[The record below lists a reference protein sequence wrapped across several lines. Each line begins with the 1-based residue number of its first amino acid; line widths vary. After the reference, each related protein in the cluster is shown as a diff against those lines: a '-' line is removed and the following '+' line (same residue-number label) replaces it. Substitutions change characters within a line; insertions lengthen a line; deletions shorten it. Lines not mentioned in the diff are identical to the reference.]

1 MLWKVE
7 HSRKYLEERW
17 DRDQVD
23 WVKIIESESEEKYT
37 NPPNRYS
44 STSLINKLE
53 ELGIGRPSTY
63 VSIIESI
70 TSVFINSESSLKPRI
85 LAIAL
90 INNFMKPYFNQ
101 YIDYEFSKTME
112 DELDLILESK
122 NPEESKI
129 KFLQKSHETIKSHVE
144 DYGIQDPLALTT
156 VKLPFESRYVV
167 KTGRI
172 QGKIPYPYLLRDD
185 DFKVGL
191 PPEITIEEIE
201 EEILIDEEE
210 LSEYQ
215 QKRFGP
221 RGDLII
227 QKQQLIQP
235 IQDQIFNAIR
245 ELAKSRNY
253 DFIFDKSADIVM
265 LYSDKRYDVSDQ
277 ILRTISRAN
286 NRKKVDSRKDK
297 REIENESLID
307 ETTVVS
313 DIENKEKE
321 DISDEKVSTPNKKLT
336 VKELLE
342 QRKQKNSDKRKVKD

>member
-1 MLWKVE
+1 MIKSYFFILLFLTSTFIFAQRGIKIGYIDTEYILENLPEYNQISKRLEEKAGDWKKE
-7 HSRKYLEERW
+7 IEERSRKI
-17 DRDQVD
+17 DQ
-23 WVKIIESESEEKYT
+23 KKE
-37 NPPNRYS
+37 
-44 STSLINKLE
+44 
-53 ELGIGRPSTY
+53 
-63 VSIIESI
+63 
-70 TSVFINSESSLKPRI
+70 SLKSERI
-85 LAIAL
+85 L
-90 INNFMKPYFNQ
+90 
-101 YIDYEFSKTME
+101 
-112 DELDLILESK
+112 
-122 NPEESKI
+122 
-129 KFLQKSHETIKSHVE
+129 
-144 DYGIQDPLALTT
+144 LTS
-156 VKLPFESRYVV
+156 EM
-167 KTGRI
+167 
-172 QGKIPYPYLLRDD
+172 
-185 DFKVGL
+185 
-191 PPEITIEEIE
+191 IEEIE

-307 ETTVVS
+307 EITVIS
-313 DIENKEKE
+313 KIENKEK
-321 DISDEKVSTPNKKLT
+321 DDASVEKVSVPNKKLT

-342 QRKQKNSDKRKVKD
+342 QRKQKNSNKRKVKD

>member
-1 MLWKVE
+1 MKKSYFFILLFLTSTFIFAQRGIKIGYIDTEYILENLPEYNQISKRLEEKAGDWKKE
-7 HSRKYLEERW
+7 IEERSRKI
-17 DRDQVD
+17 DQ
-23 WVKIIESESEEKYT
+23 KKE
-37 NPPNRYS
+37 
-44 STSLINKLE
+44 
-53 ELGIGRPSTY
+53 
-63 VSIIESI
+63 
-70 TSVFINSESSLKPRI
+70 SLKSERI
-85 LAIAL
+85 L
-90 INNFMKPYFNQ
+90 
-101 YIDYEFSKTME
+101 
-112 DELDLILESK
+112 
-122 NPEESKI
+122 
-129 KFLQKSHETIKSHVE
+129 
-144 DYGIQDPLALTT
+144 LTS
-156 VKLPFESRYVV
+156 EM
-167 KTGRI
+167 
-172 QGKIPYPYLLRDD
+172 
-185 DFKVGL
+185 
-191 PPEITIEEIE
+191 IEEIE

-307 ETTVVS
+307 ETTVTS
-313 DIENKEKE
+313 EIEIKEKDDPSE
-321 DISDEKVSTPNKKLT
+321 EKVSTPYKKLT

-342 QRKQKNSDKRKVKD
+342 QRKQKNSNKRKVKD

>member
-1 MLWKVE
+1 M
-7 HSRKYLEERW
+7 
-17 DRDQVD
+17 
-23 WVKIIESESEEKYT
+23 
-37 NPPNRYS
+37 
-44 STSLINKLE
+44 
-53 ELGIGRPSTY
+53 
-63 VSIIESI
+63 
-70 TSVFINSESSLKPRI
+70 
-85 LAIAL
+85 
-90 INNFMKPYFNQ
+90 
-101 YIDYEFSKTME
+101 
-112 DELDLILESK
+112 
-122 NPEESKI
+122 
-129 KFLQKSHETIKSHVE
+129 
-144 DYGIQDPLALTT
+144 
-156 VKLPFESRYVV
+156 
-167 KTGRI
+167 
-172 QGKIPYPYLLRDD
+172 
-185 DFKVGL
+185 
-191 PPEITIEEIE
+191 IEEIE

-286 NRKKVDSRKDK
+286 NRKKVDSRKNK

-307 ETTVVS
+307 ETIVAS
-313 DIENKEKE
+313 EIENKEKDDPSE
-321 DISDEKVSTPNKKLT
+321 EKVSTPNKKLT

-342 QRKQKNSDKRKVKD
+342 QRKQKNSNKRKVKD

>member
-1 MLWKVE
+1 MKKSYFFILLFLTSTFIFGQRGIKIGYIDTEYILENLPEYNQISKRLEEKAGDWKKE
-7 HSRKYLEERW
+7 IEERSRKI
-17 DRDQVD
+17 DQ
-23 WVKIIESESEEKYT
+23 KKE
-37 NPPNRYS
+37 
-44 STSLINKLE
+44 
-53 ELGIGRPSTY
+53 
-63 VSIIESI
+63 
-70 TSVFINSESSLKPRI
+70 SLKSERI
-85 LAIAL
+85 L
-90 INNFMKPYFNQ
+90 
-101 YIDYEFSKTME
+101 
-112 DELDLILESK
+112 
-122 NPEESKI
+122 
-129 KFLQKSHETIKSHVE
+129 
-144 DYGIQDPLALTT
+144 LTS
-156 VKLPFESRYVV
+156 EM
-167 KTGRI
+167 
-172 QGKIPYPYLLRDD
+172 
-185 DFKVGL
+185 
-191 PPEITIEEIE
+191 IEEIE

-313 DIENKEKE
+313 EIENKEKD

-342 QRKQKNSDKRKVKD
+342 QRKQKNSNKRKVKD

>member
-1 MLWKVE
+1 MKKSYFFILLFLTSTFIFGQRGIKIGYIDTEYILENLPEYNQISKRLEEKAGDWKKE
-7 HSRKYLEERW
+7 IEERSRKI
-17 DRDQVD
+17 DQ
-23 WVKIIESESEEKYT
+23 KKE
-37 NPPNRYS
+37 
-44 STSLINKLE
+44 
-53 ELGIGRPSTY
+53 
-63 VSIIESI
+63 
-70 TSVFINSESSLKPRI
+70 SLKSERI
-85 LAIAL
+85 L
-90 INNFMKPYFNQ
+90 
-101 YIDYEFSKTME
+101 
-112 DELDLILESK
+112 
-122 NPEESKI
+122 
-129 KFLQKSHETIKSHVE
+129 
-144 DYGIQDPLALTT
+144 LTS
-156 VKLPFESRYVV
+156 EM
-167 KTGRI
+167 
-172 QGKIPYPYLLRDD
+172 
-185 DFKVGL
+185 
-191 PPEITIEEIE
+191 IEEIE

-286 NRKKVDSRKDK
+286 NRKKVDSRKNK

-307 ETTVVS
+307 ETIVAS
-313 DIENKEKE
+313 EIENKEKDDPSE
-321 DISDEKVSTPNKKLT
+321 EKVSTPNKKLT

-342 QRKQKNSDKRKVKD
+342 QRKQKNSNKRKVKD

>member
-1 MLWKVE
+1 MKKSYFFILLFLTSTFIFGQRGIKIGYIDTEYILENLPEYNQISKRLEEKAGDWKKE
-7 HSRKYLEERW
+7 IEERSRKI
-17 DRDQVD
+17 DQ
-23 WVKIIESESEEKYT
+23 KKE
-37 NPPNRYS
+37 
-44 STSLINKLE
+44 
-53 ELGIGRPSTY
+53 
-63 VSIIESI
+63 
-70 TSVFINSESSLKPRI
+70 SLKSERI
-85 LAIAL
+85 L
-90 INNFMKPYFNQ
+90 
-101 YIDYEFSKTME
+101 
-112 DELDLILESK
+112 
-122 NPEESKI
+122 
-129 KFLQKSHETIKSHVE
+129 
-144 DYGIQDPLALTT
+144 LTS
-156 VKLPFESRYVV
+156 EM
-167 KTGRI
+167 
-172 QGKIPYPYLLRDD
+172 
-185 DFKVGL
+185 
-191 PPEITIEEIE
+191 IEEIE

-313 DIENKEKE
+313 DIKNKEKE

-342 QRKQKNSDKRKVKD
+342 QRKQKNSNKRKVKD

>member
-1 MLWKVE
+1 MKKSYFFILLFLTCSFIFAQRGIKIGYIDTEYILENLPEYNQISKRLEEKAGDWKKE
-7 HSRKYLEERW
+7 IEERSRKI
-17 DRDQVD
+17 DQ
-23 WVKIIESESEEKYT
+23 KKE
-37 NPPNRYS
+37 
-44 STSLINKLE
+44 
-53 ELGIGRPSTY
+53 
-63 VSIIESI
+63 
-70 TSVFINSESSLKPRI
+70 SLKSERI
-85 LAIAL
+85 L
-90 INNFMKPYFNQ
+90 
-101 YIDYEFSKTME
+101 
-112 DELDLILESK
+112 
-122 NPEESKI
+122 
-129 KFLQKSHETIKSHVE
+129 
-144 DYGIQDPLALTT
+144 LTS
-156 VKLPFESRYVV
+156 EM
-167 KTGRI
+167 
-172 QGKIPYPYLLRDD
+172 
-185 DFKVGL
+185 
-191 PPEITIEEIE
+191 IEEIE

-307 ETTVVS
+307 ETIVAS
-313 DIENKEKE
+313 EIENKEKDDPSE
-321 DISDEKVSTPNKKLT
+321 EKVSTPNKKLT

-342 QRKQKNSDKRKVKD
+342 QRKQKNSNKRKVKD

>member
-1 MLWKVE
+1 MKKSYFFILLFLTSTFIFGQRGIKIGYIDTEYILENLPEYNLISKRLEEKAGDWKKE
-7 HSRKYLEERW
+7 IEERSRKI
-17 DRDQVD
+17 DQ
-23 WVKIIESESEEKYT
+23 KKE
-37 NPPNRYS
+37 
-44 STSLINKLE
+44 
-53 ELGIGRPSTY
+53 
-63 VSIIESI
+63 
-70 TSVFINSESSLKPRI
+70 SLKSERI
-85 LAIAL
+85 L
-90 INNFMKPYFNQ
+90 
-101 YIDYEFSKTME
+101 
-112 DELDLILESK
+112 
-122 NPEESKI
+122 
-129 KFLQKSHETIKSHVE
+129 
-144 DYGIQDPLALTT
+144 LTS
-156 VKLPFESRYVV
+156 EM
-167 KTGRI
+167 
-172 QGKIPYPYLLRDD
+172 
-185 DFKVGL
+185 
-191 PPEITIEEIE
+191 IEEIE

-313 DIENKEKE
+313 DLSLIH
-321 DISDEKVSTPNKKLT
+321 I
-336 VKELLE
+336 
-342 QRKQKNSDKRKVKD
+342 

>member
-1 MLWKVE
+1 MKKSYFFILLFLTSTFIFGQRGIKIGYIDTE
-7 HSRKYLEERW
+7 YILENLPEYNQISKRLEEKAGDWKKEVEERT
-17 DRDQVD
+17 RKIDQ
-23 WVKIIESESEEKYT
+23 KKES
-37 NPPNRYS
+37 
-44 STSLINKLE
+44 L
-53 ELGIGRPSTY
+53 
-63 VSIIESI
+63 
-70 TSVFINSESSLKPRI
+70 NSERI
-85 LAIAL
+85 L
-90 INNFMKPYFNQ
+90 
-101 YIDYEFSKTME
+101 
-112 DELDLILESK
+112 
-122 NPEESKI
+122 
-129 KFLQKSHETIKSHVE
+129 
-144 DYGIQDPLALTT
+144 LTS
-156 VKLPFESRYVV
+156 EM
-167 KTGRI
+167 
-172 QGKIPYPYLLRDD
+172 
-185 DFKVGL
+185 
-191 PPEITIEEIE
+191 IEEIE

-307 ETTVVS
+307 DTTVAS
-313 DIENKEKE
+313 EIENKEKDDPSE
-321 DISDEKVSTPNKKLT
+321 EKVSTPNKKLT

-342 QRKQKNSDKRKVKD
+342 QRKQKNSNKRKVKD

>member
-1 MLWKVE
+1 M
-7 HSRKYLEERW
+7 
-17 DRDQVD
+17 
-23 WVKIIESESEEKYT
+23 
-37 NPPNRYS
+37 
-44 STSLINKLE
+44 
-53 ELGIGRPSTY
+53 
-63 VSIIESI
+63 
-70 TSVFINSESSLKPRI
+70 
-85 LAIAL
+85 
-90 INNFMKPYFNQ
+90 
-101 YIDYEFSKTME
+101 ID
-112 DELDLILESK
+112 
-122 NPEESKI
+122 
-129 KFLQKSHETIKSHVE
+129 
-144 DYGIQDPLALTT
+144 
-156 VKLPFESRYVV
+156 
-167 KTGRI
+167 
-172 QGKIPYPYLLRDD
+172 
-185 DFKVGL
+185 
-191 PPEITIEEIE
+191 EIE
-201 EEILIDEEE
+201 EEILIDLEE

-307 ETTVVS
+307 KTTVAS
-313 DIENKEKE
+313 EIENKEKDDPSE
-321 DISDEKVSTPNKKLT
+321 EKVSTPNKKLT

-342 QRKQKNSDKRKVKD
+342 QRKQKNSNKRKVKD

>member
-1 MLWKVE
+1 MIKSYFFILLFLTSTFIFGQRGIKIGYIDTEYILENLPEYNQIYKRLEEKAGDWKKE
-7 HSRKYLEERW
+7 IEERSRKI
-17 DRDQVD
+17 DQ
-23 WVKIIESESEEKYT
+23 KKE
-37 NPPNRYS
+37 
-44 STSLINKLE
+44 
-53 ELGIGRPSTY
+53 
-63 VSIIESI
+63 
-70 TSVFINSESSLKPRI
+70 SLKSERI
-85 LAIAL
+85 L
-90 INNFMKPYFNQ
+90 
-101 YIDYEFSKTME
+101 
-112 DELDLILESK
+112 
-122 NPEESKI
+122 
-129 KFLQKSHETIKSHVE
+129 
-144 DYGIQDPLALTT
+144 LTS
-156 VKLPFESRYVV
+156 EM
-167 KTGRI
+167 
-172 QGKIPYPYLLRDD
+172 
-185 DFKVGL
+185 
-191 PPEITIEEIE
+191 IEEIE

-342 QRKQKNSDKRKVKD
+342 QRKQKNSNKRKVKD